1 MHTVHTPRLM
11 VAAASSG
18 SGKTLLTCGLLDALS
33 RRKPAL
39 RAYKCGPDY
48 IDPMFHRQVLG
59 IESGNLDP
67 FFCDAEDLKRI
78 LGDGRGAYSVMEG
91 VMGIYDG
98 MSVESIQGSCYDI
111 AGMTDTPILL
121 VADASGVGRTIIP
134 QIRGILEDDRSRLI
148 RGLILNRISP
158 SFYEKLKPCLEKA
171 LTEAGYGDVQLLGAI
186 PKLRGAVLESRHL
199 GLKMP
204 SEIPGIR
211 EKLRRLGEA
220 VEEHCDLE
228 GILQI
233 MEHAGDI
240 TVSDRPGPAEGSLP
254 PIEERPLIAVA
265 RDEAFCFLY
274 KENLRL
280 LEQAGARIAFFSPLH
295 DRTIPED
302 TAGLLLGGGYPEL
315 HLRDLSANLS
325 MLDSIR
331 CAVRSGLPSIA
342 ECGGFMYLHRSVRD
356 IHGAEYP
363 LVGVIDGECTD
374 TGHLVRF
381 GYLQI
386 TRDAHASNCAF
397 GADLAG
403 LRGHEFHYYES
414 TACGS
419 SCLVEKPVSR
429 QRWSC
434 MFCGSRRMWGYPH
447 FYYGSH
453 PAWLQGFV
461 RAAKEYGNETLGK
474 VFCK

>member
-121 VADASGVGRTIIP
+121 VADASGVGRTILP

-331 CAVRSGLPSIA
+331 RAVRSGLPSIA

-403 LRGHEFHYYES
+403 LRGHEFHYYVS
-414 TACGS
+414 DDPGRDTWC
-419 SCLVEKPVSR
+419 EKPYGRRGWHGNLLQESLYAGFTHLWLPSGPQAAAAFVNACR
-429 QRWSC
+429 KGQRIW
-434 MFCGSRRMWGYPH
+434 
-447 FYYGSH
+447 
-453 PAWLQGFV
+453 
-461 RAAKEYGNETLGK
+461 ND
-474 VFCK
+474 